1 MSCGC
6 KKKHE
11 IPSAQQ
17 PVTIKL
23 TENPPIN
30 VTNPIPIQ
38 QDADKIV
45 EKLNQISS
53 PQLN

>member
-1 MSCGC
+1 MGC
-6 KKKHE
+6 RCKEKR
-11 IPSAQQ
+11 IVPAQQ
-17 PVTIKL
+17 PATIKL

-45 EKLNQISS
+45 EKLNQISA